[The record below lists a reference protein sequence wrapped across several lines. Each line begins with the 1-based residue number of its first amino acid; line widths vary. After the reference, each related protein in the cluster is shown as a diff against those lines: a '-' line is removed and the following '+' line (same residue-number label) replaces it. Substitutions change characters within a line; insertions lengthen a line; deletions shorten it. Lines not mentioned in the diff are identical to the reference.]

1 MAKFVAYTDGSF
13 DMSTQIGA
21 SAVLLMDADR
31 KRVLFERSAARRV
44 EFDPLKKQRNQEQE
58 LGAIIR
64 AVMCVPNGST
74 LRAISD
80 PPYCVKV
87 LSREWN
93 ASANLGLID
102 RFFYECKKRQVR
114 VEFEWVR
121 GHNGTKG
128 NERADELCRIA
139 ADSLKKGGPAV
150 FQSDKN
156 LCFEL

>member
-1 MAKFVAYTDGSF
+1 MAKFIAYTDGSF
-13 DMSTQIGA
+13 DMKTQIGA
-21 SAVLLMDADR
+21 SAVLLMDASR
-31 KRVLFERSAARRV
+31 KRVLFERAAARRV
-44 EFDPLKKQRNQEQE
+44 EYDPLKKQRNQEQE

-74 LRAISD
+74 LHVISD
-80 PPYCVKV
+80 SQYCVKV
-87 LSREWN
+87 LSKEWN

-139 ADSLKKGGPAV
+139 ADSLKSGGPAV
-150 FQSDKN
+150 LQSEKN